1 MMMAVVSDMSRV
13 ANPDV
18 KAFTEQLLMLTY

>member
-13 ANPDV
+13 AGRDV